1 MQMIYTDGV
10 SNVALIDGVVRLDL
24 MSLTQV
30 ENEKAQA
37 RVVGSLAVSLPAL
50 LRIHDQ
56 LAKVVEDMVQKGVLT
71 KREPVDELSSNN
83 KQIANNK

>member
-1 MQMIYTDGV
+1 MNTIYADGV
-10 SNVALIDGVVRLDL
+10 ANVALIDGVVRLDL
-24 MSLTQV
+24 MSLTQI

-50 LRIHDQ
+50 VRIHEQ

-71 KREPVDELSSNN
+71 KREPTVELPSN
-83 KQIANNK
+83 K